1 MHKNADVLLLE
12 VSGNGESRKKEQRNI
27 KRALDFY
34 FCFLS
39 AVIIPIVLPLSSSK
53 VLELKA
59 LATLFVKNYF
69 ILINYIGMEVGE
81 ESRGLNCY
89 QTGNIA
95 MVLSN

>member
-89 QTGNIA
+89 QTGNII
-95 MVLSN
+95 